1 MIDHLKTTKRPL
13 PPDRI
18 IRREEE
24 LLSFIDTPK
33 EEWSS
38 TLQRYNKLR
47 EIEYKEVIEVTRFI
61 EKQTPFATQHSVK
74 GAEFEN
80 VLVVLGGG
88 WNHYKWPQ
96 LLELLETKKLNRANT
111 KGFYRARN
119 LFYVSISRPMTR
131 LAVLATQSL
140 SDTALLTVSNLLCS
154 ASTILA
160 GSRQL

>member
-1 MIDHLKTTKRPL
+1 M
-13 PPDRI
+13 
-18 IRREEE
+18 
-24 LLSFIDTPK
+24 DTP
-33 EEWSS
+33 EADMSS
-38 TLQRYNKLR
+38 KLERYNKLR
-47 EIEYKEVIEVTRFI
+47 KIAYKEVIEVTRFI

-96 LLELLETKKLNRANT
+96 LLELIETKKLTNANM

-140 SDTALLTVSNLLCS
+140 SDTALLTESNLFGSENIEELCFD
-154 ASTILA
+154 T
-160 GSRQL
+160 

>member
-47 EIEYKEVIEVTRFI
+47 EIEYKEVIEVTKFI

-74 GAEFEN
+74 GKRA
-80 VLVVLGGG
+80 
-88 WNHYKWPQ
+88 
-96 LLELLETKKLNRANT
+96 LNPIAI
-111 KGFYRARN
+111 F
-119 LFYVSISRPMTR
+119 
-131 LAVLATQSL
+131 
-140 SDTALLTVSNLLCS
+140 
-154 ASTILA
+154 
-160 GSRQL
+160 

>member
-96 LLELLETKKLNRANT
+96 LLELLETKKLTKANT
-111 KGFYRARN
+111 KGF
-119 LFYVSISRPMTR
+119 L
-131 LAVLATQSL
+131 
-140 SDTALLTVSNLLCS
+140 
-154 ASTILA
+154 
-160 GSRQL
+160 

>member
-47 EIEYKEVIEVTRFI
+47 EIEYK
-61 EKQTPFATQHSVK
+61 
-74 GAEFEN
+74 
-80 VLVVLGGG
+80 
-88 WNHYKWPQ
+88 
-96 LLELLETKKLNRANT
+96 
-111 KGFYRARN
+111 
-119 LFYVSISRPMTR
+119 
-131 LAVLATQSL
+131 
-140 SDTALLTVSNLLCS
+140 
-154 ASTILA
+154 
-160 GSRQL
+160 